1 MPARSID
8 KATISFG
15 LVSIPVKLYTS
26 AESSGVLHINLLHD
40 ACGSRLRQQY
50 ICTKDSEIVERDH
63 MVKGYE
69 FAKGQYVIL
78 QPDELKALDAVGS
91 GAIDLVEF
99 VPASA
104 VDPLYVERSYY
115 LGPDKGGER
124 AYALIHDAML
134 ETGLV
139 GVATYAARGK
149 QYVVSVRPYKDG
161 LILHQLRYAEE
172 VKDWSEIPVGD
183 LPEAKE
189 AELKLATQ
197 IIRQIAHETFDP
209 KRYKDEVRGRVL
221 ELIQGKIEGQEITAA
236 PEAPQG
242 KIIDLM
248 EALKASLGAKK
259 DEERKPA
266 RAADEEEV
274 VEEEEETT
282 AVEKPKKKAKR
293 RHG

>member
-26 AESSGVLHINLLHD
+26 SESSGDIHFNLLHD

-50 ICTKDSEIVERDH
+50 VCTKDSELVDREH

-69 FAKGQYVIL
+69 FAKGQYVVL
-78 QPDELKALDAVGS
+78 QPEELKALDAVGS
-91 GAIDLVEF
+91 GAIDLTEF

-104 VDPLYVERSYY
+104 VDPLFVERSYY

-139 GVATYAARGK
+139 GIATYAARGK

-189 AELKLATQ
+189 AELKLASQ

-209 KRYKDEVRGRVL
+209 KRYKDEVRERVL

-259 DEERKPA
+259 GGEEERRPA
-266 RAADEEEV
+266 RAA
-274 VEEEEETT
+274 VEEEATEEK
-282 AVEKPKKKAKR
+282 AAKKKAKR
-293 RHG
+293 RSG

>member
-26 AESSGVLHINLLHD
+26 AESSGDLHFNLLHD

-259 DEERKPA
+259 GGEEERRPA
-266 RAADEEEV
+266 RAA
-274 VEEEEETT
+274 VEEEATEEK
-282 AVEKPKKKAKR
+282 AAKKKAKR
-293 RHG
+293 RSG

>member
-26 AESSGVLHINLLHD
+26 SESSGDLHFNLLHD
-40 ACGSRLRQQY
+40 KCGSRLRQQY
-50 ICTKDSEIVERDH
+50 ICTKDSEIVERQN

-69 FAKGQYVIL
+69 FSKGQYVVL
-78 QPDELKALDAVGS
+78 APDELKALEAVGS
-91 GAIDLVEF
+91 GAIDLTEF
-99 VPASA
+99 VPAEA
-104 VDPLYVERSYY
+104 VDPLYVDRSYY

-124 AYALIHDAML
+124 AYGLIRDAML

-139 GVATYAARGK
+139 GIATYAARGK
-149 QYVVSVRPYKDG
+149 QYVVSIRPFKEG
-161 LILHQLRYAEE
+161 LILHQLRYADE
-172 VKDWSEIPVGD
+172 VKDWGEIPVGD

-197 IIRQIAHETFDP
+197 IIRQISHETFDP
-209 KRYKDEVRGRVL
+209 KKYKDEVRERVL

-248 EALKASLGAKK
+248 EALKASLGMAKSAEP
-259 DEERKPA
+259 EERKPA
-266 RAADEEEV
+266 RAAEGEAEE
-274 VEEEEETT
+274 
-282 AVEKPKKKAKR
+282 KGKKKAR
-293 RHG
+293 RRSG

>member
-15 LVSIPVKLYTS
+15 LVSIPVKLFTS
-26 AESSGVLHINLLHD
+26 SESSGDIHFNLLHD
-40 ACGSRLRQQY
+40 ACGSRLKQQY
-50 ICTKDSEIVERDH
+50 ICTKDEEIVERAH

-69 FAKGQYVIL
+69 FAKGQYVVL
-78 QPDELKALDAVGS
+78 QPEELKALDAVGS
-91 GAIDLVEF
+91 GAIDLTEF
-99 VPASA
+99 VPAAA

-139 GVATYAARGK
+139 GIATYAARGK
-149 QYVVSVRPYKDG
+149 QYVVSVRPFKEG

-172 VKDWSEIPVGD
+172 VKDWAEIPIGD
-183 LPEAKE
+183 LPEAKD

-197 IIRQIAHETFDP
+197 IIKQIAHETFDP
-209 KRYKDEVRGRVL
+209 RKYKDEVRERVL

-248 EALKASLGAKK
+248 EALKASLGSAKA
-259 DEERKPA
+259 EERKPA
-266 RAADEEEV
+266 RAAEEEAEV
-274 VEEEEETT
+274 AEEK
-282 AVEKPKKKAKR
+282 AGKKKAKR
-293 RHG
+293 RSG